1 MRHADEALKLS
12 DRLAGKMK
20 GTGNRKGKKK
30 GKASAGCITC
40 ELFDMSTTLVT
51 KLANSFSDSTPGP
64 LKPAYGSLGQDVGSF
79 FQVQTLD
86 DGPLR
91 KQILDHLA
99 RRRPKDEA

>member
-51 KLANSFSDSTPGP
+51 KLANSFSDSTCGDIRAVKTRLWQPGTRCRE
-64 LKPAYGSLGQDVGSF
+64 LLS
-79 FQVQTLD
+79 
-86 DGPLR
+86 GPNT
-91 KQILDHLA
+91 
-99 RRRPKDEA
+99 RRRPPSQANP